1 MMELYPYQRE
11 GVNFLK
17 NRKFAMLWD
26 EPGLGKSAQA
36 ITAWFE
42 LGINSILVICPASV
56 RSVWEREIRQWDG
69 TRRVIFLY
77 SYEGAVKNV
86 NLLKN
91 IDLVVIDEAHY
102 LKSKTAKRTKAIL
115 GEIVRNAERAWFLT
129 GTPMPN
135 NPSELWPILYAAF
148 PDAIAGINGR
158 PMNYWQFVNKYC
170 TTKNNGFG
178 IQITG
183 GRNLGELRD
192 RLMERVMR
200 RKVKNVLKDLPPY
213 RHMPLPVSGDL
224 RDIPEKDME
233 MVREALAKDGDPL
246 DNLRALG
253 THVASLRRLTALAKV
268 KGVADWCKDNIDNY
282 GKMVIF
288 AHHREVLEELSERL
302 GGAVMLHGGTS
313 PTAKQ
318 IAIDKFQNGDAKY
331 FLGQITAAGTGI
343 TLTAAR
349 LCLFAEFS
357 WVPTDNEQASKRI
370 HRIGQKE
377 SCLAYYAMIEGSID
391 ERILEAVQSKRKT
404 IKELG
409 L

>member
-1 MMELYPYQRE
+1 MELYPYQRE

-26 EPGLGKSAQA
+26 EPGLGKSAQS
-36 ITAWFE
+36 ITAWRE
-42 LGINSILVICPASV
+42 LEVKSVLVICPASV

-77 SYEGAVKNV
+77 SYEGAVKNAS
-86 NLLKN
+86 LLKN

-102 LKSKTAKRTKAIL
+102 LKSKTAKRTKVIL
-115 GEIVRNAERAWFLT
+115 GEIVKNADRAWFLT

-135 NPSELWPILYAAF
+135 NPSELWPILHAAF
-148 PDAIAGINGR
+148 PDAIAGRNGR
-158 PMNYWQFVNKYC
+158 PMTYWQFVNRYC

-192 RLMERVMR
+192 RLFERAKR
-200 RKVKNVLKDLPPY
+200 RTVKKVLKDLPPY
-213 RHMPLPVSGDL
+213 RHLPLPVSGDL
-224 RDIPEKDME
+224 RGIPEKDME
-233 MVREALAKDGDPL
+233 LVAEALAKDGDPL
-246 DNLRALG
+246 DNLRTLG

-268 KGVADWCKDNIDNY
+268 KGVVNWCKDNIDNY

-288 AHHREVLEELSERL
+288 AHHREVLEELAMKL
-302 GGAVMLHGGTS
+302 DDTVMLHGGTS
-313 PTAKQ
+313 QNAKQ

-391 ERILEAVQSKRKT
+391 ERILEAVQSKRQT